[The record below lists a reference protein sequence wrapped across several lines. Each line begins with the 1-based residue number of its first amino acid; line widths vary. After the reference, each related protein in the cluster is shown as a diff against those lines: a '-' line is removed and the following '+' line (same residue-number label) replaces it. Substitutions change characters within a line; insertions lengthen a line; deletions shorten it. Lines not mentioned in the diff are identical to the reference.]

1 MKMLVALIT
10 LAIAAPAVAQTHL
23 QMNQS
28 AASTFARADAAMTR
42 QWKATYAAMKARDR
56 GDRSRGGGFGHA
68 AALLESQR
76 AWLRYRD
83 TQCVIEAG
91 RYAGGSMQPM
101 VASGCRARLTD
112 ARRAQLRELM
122 WDDM

>member
-1 MKMLVALIT
+1 MRANAAVLA
-10 LAIAAPAVAQTHL
+10 LAIATPAAAQTQA

-28 AASTFARADAAMTR
+28 AATAFARADATMTR
-42 QWKATYAAMKARDR
+42 QWKATYAAMKARDA
-56 GDRSRGGGFGHA
+56 GDRSRGGGFGYA

-101 VASGCRARLTD
+101 AAAGCRAKLTD
-112 ARRAQLRELM
+112 ARRAQLRALLRN
-122 WDDM
+122 DV